1 MVVEEAELIRLQ
13 EHLLKM
19 AAKVILQELIR
30 QQEIQVISLAVEEA
44 ENIQLQV

>member
-1 MVVEEAELIRLQ
+1 VVVEEAELIRLQ